1 MIHYDHWTD
10 LSMIGSRLLQAG
22 THRDCG
28 HKELRRRRAGRHES
42 GSSHLRIENITKAMS
57 ARPAESIP
65 SGVGVAVQRLTS
77 GGSFIFSMMMSSAA
91 TKKSS
96 HTCRGKNKCHD
107 DVTLSYM

>member
-10 LSMIGSRLLQAG
+10 LSMIGSRLLQVG